1 MGDGRFA
8 VVKHGEFPAR
18 LGVTADR
25 RIDGALD
32 GIRQALHHGVVG
44 LFHAAVLKGVL
55 ERGISALRGSHD
67 HHARGAHIEAMHDAL
82 ALGRPRRSDG
92 IAGRAQPANH
102 RRPVPTHAGVC
113 GHAHRLMHADNIG
126 IAVEHVHAL
135 DQLFARQQRLFWLR
149 QKHRDHVAGGQP
161 LGLAQLLGI
170 DGHVALGA
178 QLRGGA
184 PGKAKELG

>member
-1 MGDGRFA
+1 MAADG
-8 VVKHGEFPAR
+8 
-18 LGVTADR
+18 

-32 GIRQALHHGVVG
+32 RIRQALHHSVVG
-44 LFHAAVLKGVL
+44 LFYAAVLKGML

-67 HHARGAHIEAMHDAL
+67 HHARRAHIEAVHDAL
-82 ALGRPRRSDG
+82 ALGRPGRSDC
-92 IAGRAQPANH
+92 ITGRAQPANH
-102 RRPVPTHAGVC
+102 RRSVPAHTGVR
-113 GHAHRLMHADNIG
+113 GHTHRLMHADDIG

-170 DGHVALGA
+170 DGHAALGA

-184 PGKAKELG
+184 PGKAKELGQGGVGTHAF